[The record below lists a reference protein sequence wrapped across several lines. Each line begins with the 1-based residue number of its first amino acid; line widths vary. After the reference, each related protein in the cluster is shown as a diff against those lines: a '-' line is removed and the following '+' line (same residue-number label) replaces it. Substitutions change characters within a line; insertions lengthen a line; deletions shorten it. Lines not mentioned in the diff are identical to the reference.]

1 MSKSGPNGNADKAEI
16 LPLIEEQLHVE
27 RRQVPAGKVRVHTK
41 LEVTNELVSQELKSE
56 RVTVSRVPINRYVE
70 APPQVRTEGDVT
82 IIPILEEVL
91 IVEKKLLLREEIH
104 LQRTTI
110 TETVTETVPVRKQRA
125 VVESEPENS

>member
-1 MSKSGPNGNADKAEI
+1 
-16 LPLIEEQLHVE
+16 
-27 RRQVPAGKVRVHTK
+27 
-41 LEVTNELVSQELKSE
+41 VSQELKSE

-82 IIPILEEVL
+82 IIPVLEEVL

-110 TETVTETVPVRKQRA
+110 TETVTETVPVRKHRA
-125 VVESEPENS
+125 VVRSEPENS